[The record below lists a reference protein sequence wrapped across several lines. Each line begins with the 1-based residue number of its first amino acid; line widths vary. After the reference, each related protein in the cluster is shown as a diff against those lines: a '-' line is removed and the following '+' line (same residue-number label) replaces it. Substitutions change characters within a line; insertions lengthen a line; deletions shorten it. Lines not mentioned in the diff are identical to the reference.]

1 MADRAYPFRNIRLI
15 LRPGPRKLKIAFL
28 ALILACAAALAALG
42 VVHSRIR
49 QQTQSA
55 LDQAAALEQENAE
68 LIEKKE
74 NLGSNSSIK
83 DIAREELDLV
93 DPDTIIIEPNS

>member
-1 MADRAYPFRNIRLI
+1 MAERKNPFRNIRFI
-15 LRPGPRKLKIAFL
+15 VQPSPRKLKIMFIV
-28 ALILACAAALAALG
+28 LILSCAAALAMLG
-42 VVHSRIR
+42 IVHNQIR
-49 QQTQSA
+49 QQTQSV

-74 NLGSNSSIK
+74 NLGSSSSIM
-83 DIAREELDLV
+83 DIAREELDMV